1 MIMSFTFAML
11 SGTESIWG
19 ALQEIVSFIVET
31 VSDLGYLGIVG
42 LMFLES
48 SFFPF
53 PSEVVM
59 IPSGYLSSVGEMNLF
74 IVVICGIVG
83 SVLGAIFNYYL
94 GYKLGRLFLMKYGK
108 FMFLSEKKLLRAE
121 DLFNKHGEII
131 TFIGRL
137 VPGVRQYISFPP
149 GITRMPVLN
158 FIAFTAVGAGIW
170 VTILS
175 LLGYFVGQN
184 QELVHQYLHQI
195 AYILIAF
202 CVLVAIIYA
211 ICNKKFRKHA
221 HTN

>member
-1 MIMSFTFAML
+1 MSFTFAML
-11 SGTESIWG
+11 SGTESIWV

-31 VSDLGYLGIVG
+31 VSGLGYLGIVG

-59 IPSGYLSSVGEMNLF
+59 IPSGYLSSMGEMNLF

-137 VPGVRQYISFPP
+137 IPGVRQYISFPP

-211 ICNKKFRKHA
+211 IYNKKFRKHA

>member
-1 MIMSFTFAML
+1 M
-11 SGTESIWG
+11 
-19 ALQEIVSFIVET
+19 ALQEIVSFVVEM
-31 VSDLGYLGIVG
+31 VSDLGYFGIVG

-59 IPSGYLSSVGEMNLF
+59 IPSGYLSSIGEMNLF

-137 VPGVRQYISFPP
+137 IPGVRQYISFPP
-149 GITRMPVLN
+149 GVTRMPVLN

>member
-1 MIMSFTFAML
+1 MSFTFALL
-11 SGTESIWG
+11 SGTESIWV

-31 VSDLGYLGIVG
+31 VSGLGYLGIVG

-59 IPSGYLSSVGEMNLF
+59 IPSGYLSSMGEMNLF

-137 VPGVRQYISFPP
+137 IPGVRQYISFPP

-211 ICNKKFRKHA
+211 IYNKKFRKHA

>member
-1 MIMSFTFAML
+1 MIMSFDFAML
-11 SGTESIWG
+11 SGTESIRG
-19 ALQEIVSFIVET
+19 ALQEIVSFIVEM
-31 VSDLGYLGIVG
+31 VSDLGYFGIVG

-59 IPSGYLSSVGEMNLF
+59 IPSGYLSSMGEMNLYL
-74 IVVICGIVG
+74 VVICGIVG

-108 FMFLSEKKLLRAE
+108 YMFLSEKKLLRAE

-137 VPGVRQYISFPP
+137 IPGVRQYISFPP
-149 GITRMPVLN
+149 GVTRMPILN
-158 FIAFTAVGAGIW
+158 FVTFTAAGAGIW

-175 LLGYFVGQN
+175 LLGYWVGEN
-184 QELVHQYLHQI
+184 QGLIHQYLHQI
-195 AYILIAF
+195 TYTLMAF

-211 ICNKKFRKHA
+211 TYNKKFRKNA
-221 HTN
+221 IDN

>member
-1 MIMSFTFAML
+1 MSFTFAML
-11 SGTESIWG
+11 SGTESIWV

-31 VSDLGYLGIVG
+31 VSGLGYLGIVG

-59 IPSGYLSSVGEMNLF
+59 IPSGYLSSMGEMNLF

-211 ICNKKFRKHA
+211 IYNKKFRKHA